1 MDSAL
6 LYKHLE
12 WVKSIESA
20 YEYVEEETESDLES
34 ESEEFSSFFEVAGEV
49 GGGALGLAMGGWV
62 GCGALAAIFHSAG
75 AKIDKKLGL

>member
-20 YEYVEEETESDLES
+20 YEYVEEESEPDA
-34 ESEEFSSFFEVAGEV
+34 ESEEFGSFFEVAGWAS
-49 GGGALGLAMGGWV
+49 GGALGLAMGGWV
-62 GCGALAAIFHSAG
+62 GCGVLATIFHSAG